1 MIVWL
6 TGASSGLGK
15 AAAHALKQAGH
26 TVLGGARSFEESAE
40 HLTLPLD
47 VTSEESVSAF
57 VEKGLALTGA
67 PDALVLAQG
76 LLVLGAAED
85 ISIEEYKRVM
95 EVNFFGTLR
104 LIKKAAPLMRQN
116 KKGRIAIFSSVN
128 GLLATPF
135 EGAYVAS
142 KHALE
147 GLCECLRMELAPFR
161 IQVMAV
167 EPGDHRGGSRNYRPH
182 AANRQEAYEASF
194 LRVTE
199 RIARDEDTGSDPD
212 ALGRKLA
219 RALARKNLPARLRV
233 ASFSQQL
240 AVLLHDI
247 LPTDLFVRMIARYY
261 RV

>member
-15 AAAHALKQAGH
+15 ATARALKQAGH
-26 TVLGGARSFEESAE
+26 TVLGGARSFEEDAE
-40 HLTLPLD
+40 QYTLPLD
-47 VTSEESVSAF
+47 VTDEASVAAF
-57 VEKGLALTGA
+57 VEKGLAQTGV

-85 ISIEEYKRVM
+85 ISLDEYRRVM
-95 EVNFFGTLR
+95 EVNFFGALR
-104 LIKKAAPLMRQN
+104 LLKMVLPHMRAR
-116 KKGRIAIFSSVN
+116 KKGRVVLFSSVN
-128 GLLATPF
+128 GLLATPC

-147 GLCECLRMELAPFR
+147 GLSECLRMELAPFN

-167 EPGDHRGGSRNYRPH
+167 EPGDHRGGSRSYRPH
-182 AANRQEAYEASF
+182 AQNRQAVYEDSF
-194 LRVTE
+194 RRVTG

-212 ALGRKLA
+212 KLGQRVADVLVKK
-219 RALARKNLPARLRV
+219 RMPHRLRV
-233 ASFSQQL
+233 ASVSQQM
-240 AVLLHDI
+240 AVFLHDI
-247 LPTDLFVRMIARYY
+247 LPTNLFLSLIAKYY